1 LLKLGPLFLA
11 SLVLISC
18 TGEDIPRNDSV
29 NGEYVA
35 VYRFD
40 GHALLPEY
48 ERLPQG
54 DPVEGL
60 ITLLGAGPQNESLS
74 NFVPEG
80 SYAASSEREGA
91 TEQLVLRLNDVF
103 WDRPAGEV
111 YAGVAQIVYT
121 VATLEQ
127 GREVLLLD
135 DTVPGEVL
143 DGSFDPIE
151 QPLDRDRFSDVRPW
165 IEIIRP
171 VAGAVVGRQVPV
183 EVRLREGSADIE
195 LLREAQGVEEV
206 LAGDNAVRRSVS
218 LEVDRTVEGPVV
230 LSVSNGTHMVR
241 LPLTL
246 TS

>member
-1 LLKLGPLFLA
+1 
-11 SLVLISC
+11 
-18 TGEDIPRNDSV
+18 
-29 NGEYVA
+29 VA
-35 VYRFD
+35 VYRFE

-48 ERLPQG
+48 ERLSSS

-60 ITLLGAGPQNESLS
+60 LSLLSSPPDGDSLTT
-74 NFVPEG
+74 FVPEG
-80 SYAASSEREGA
+80 SYESSSEREGA
-91 TEQLVLRLNDVF
+91 TEQLVLRLSDVF

-135 DTVPGEVL
+135 GTVPGEVL
-143 DGSFDPIE
+143 DGSFEPIE

-206 LAGDNAVRRSVS
+206 LAGVNAVRRSVI
-218 LEVDRTVEGPVV
+218 LEIDRSIEGPVV
-230 LSVSNGTHMVR
+230 LSISNGAHMVR
-241 LPLTL
+241 IPLTL